1 MNILKVLVNKYDCKQ
16 KHISKKTG
24 ITEQR
29 LSYIKTFAD
38 EDFEDKTWASEYR
51 RLKQFMDT
59 HTRVCSKTGERMT
72 EGFETE
78 CGQCFAHEKDLIN
91 WLRNLDYSDPHISD
105 QEYLEWCYYK
115 GIWNYACWHY

>member
-38 EDFEDKTWASEYR
+38 EDFEDKTWASEFRKLNEYM
-51 RLKQFMDT
+51 LKRF
-59 HTRVCSKTGERMT
+59 GEL
-72 EGFETE
+72 
-78 CGQCFAHEKDLIN
+78 H
-91 WLRNLDYSDPHISD
+91 P
-105 QEYLEWCYYK
+105 
-115 GIWNYACWHY
+115 